1 MRKQPAFSTES
12 DVKSIDKFEKSGDK
26 SVSLY
31 QSFEEIAL
39 LIKSDIPAILF
50 NISIVQVNILYHI
63 CAYDIDLI
71 THPAST
77 KDDH

>member
-1 MRKQPAFSTES
+1 MQAAFSTES

-50 NISIVQVNILYHI
+50 NISIVQV
-63 CAYDIDLI
+63 DII
-71 THPAST
+71 FVQMI
-77 KDDH
+77 

>member
-1 MRKQPAFSTES
+1 MQAAFSTES

-31 QSFEEIAL
+31 QSFEKIAL

-50 NISIVQVNILYHI
+50 NIPIGAFL
-63 CAYDIDLI
+63 
-71 THPAST
+71 
-77 KDDH
+77 